1 MIMKNLS
8 LGLLASI
15 LLCQTAFAAEQATSS
30 MTEKPAKSAA
40 QFSTVNFNYPNADKV
55 EGFRFSTLHG
65 KTANMKGLDLTLL
78 GMSETDNFSG
88 VSFSL
93 FAGINKV
100 NKHFSGVSLS
110 AANWHLGQDEGLNIG
125 LVNVT
130 NSVKGVN
137 FGIVNLSNTVAG
149 ANIGFINYNK
159 KFSLVDF
166 GVMNIAKT
174 AKFQFGIF
182 NVAENLQGLQIGL
195 LNYAENGVVKILPL
209 VNFRKTF

>member
-1 MIMKNLS
+1 MVLKNLWIGVFSS
-8 LGLLASI
+8 L
-15 LLCQTAFAAEQATSS
+15 LLCQTAFAANEQQPTTSS
-30 MTEKPAKSAA
+30 SKAAA
-40 QFSTVNFNYPNADKV
+40 QFSTVDFNYPNADTV

-65 KTANMKGLDLTLL
+65 KSSSMQGLDLTVL

-88 VSFSL
+88 VSLGL

-100 NKHFSGVSLS
+100 NKSFNGVSLN
-110 AANWHLGQDEGLNIG
+110 AVNWHLGKDEGLNIG
-125 LVNVT
+125 IVNST

-159 KFSLVDF
+159 KFSLVDI
-166 GVMNIAKT
+166 GIMNVAKT
-174 AKFQFGIF
+174 TKFQFGIF
-182 NVAENLQGLQIGL
+182 NIAENLQGLQIGL

>member
-1 MIMKNLS
+1 MVRKTLS
-8 LGLLASI
+8 LGLIVS
-15 LLCQTAFAAEQATSS
+15 LLFCQTAFAADQQAPT
-30 MTEKPAKSAA
+30 TAKAAA
-40 QFSTVNFNYPNADKV
+40 QFSTIDFNYPNSDTV

-65 KTANMKGLDLTLL
+65 KTSSMQGLDLTVL
-78 GMSETDNFSG
+78 GMSETDDFSG
-88 VSFSL
+88 LSLGL

-100 NKHFSGVSLS
+100 NKSFSGV
-110 AANWHLGQDEGLNIG
+110 AFNTVNWHLGHDEGVNIG
-125 LVNVT
+125 LLNST

-137 FGIVNLSNTVAG
+137 FGIVNLSNSVAG

-174 AKFQFGIF
+174 TKFQFGIF
-182 NVAENLQGLQIGL
+182 NIAENLQGLQIGL